1 MISVP
6 GTIQLHRKGVGMD
19 LVPTYIFVHKSS
31 DDVFTNHTFSKKELK
46 CQNIV
51 VIVVHSTTIFI
62 LQEQLS
68 LRNFRR
74 RRTKF
79 LPKIFAF

>member
-19 LVPTYIFVHKSS
+19 LVPTYIFVHKLS

-51 VIVVHSTTIFI
+51 AVHTTIFI

>member
-31 DDVFTNHTFSKKELK
+31 DDVFTNHTFSKKELE

-51 VIVVHSTTIFI
+51 HTTIFI
-62 LQEQLS
+62 LQKQLS
-68 LRNFRR
+68 LRNFR

>member
-1 MISVP
+1 
-6 GTIQLHRKGVGMD
+6 MD
-19 LVPTYIFVHKSS
+19 LPKYIFVHKSS

-51 VIVVHSTTIFI
+51 VHTTIFI

-74 RRTKF
+74 RTKF